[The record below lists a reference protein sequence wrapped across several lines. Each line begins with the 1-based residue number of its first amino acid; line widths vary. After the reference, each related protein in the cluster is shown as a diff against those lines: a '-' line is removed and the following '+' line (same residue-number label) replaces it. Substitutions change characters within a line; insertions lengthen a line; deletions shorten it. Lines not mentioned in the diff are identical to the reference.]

1 MWLNWNMAKITEK
14 EFVKI
19 VDGICED
26 RESIIKHNP
35 IGSDEEILLW
45 MLMSCLIN
53 FLGLTDQ
60 QIPCFP
66 GTPTA
71 ETYRQAI
78 GYIISESC
86 DEKFDVAGQLCKL
99 S

>member
-1 MWLNWNMAKITEK
+1 MAKITEK

-19 VDGICED
+19 VDGIVED
-26 RESIIKHNP
+26 KSSIIKHNP

-78 GYIISESC
+78 VYIISESC
-86 DEKFDVAGQLCKL
+86 DEKFDVASHLENLK
-99 S
+99 

>member
-1 MWLNWNMAKITEK
+1 MAKITEM

-19 VDGICED
+19 VDGIVED
-26 RESIIKHNP
+26 RESIIRHNP
-35 IGSDEEILLW
+35 IGSEEEILLW

-53 FLGLTDQ
+53 FLGLTDK

-66 GTPTA
+66 GRPTA

-78 GYIISESC
+78 GHIMSESC
-86 DEKFDVAGQLCKL
+86 DEKFDLEVQLRKL
-99 S
+99 G

>member
-1 MWLNWNMAKITEK
+1 MAKITEM

-19 VDGICED
+19 VDGIVED

-35 IGSDEEILLW
+35 IGSDAEILLW

-53 FLGLTDQ
+53 FIGLTDN

-66 GTPTA
+66 GKPTA
-71 ETYRQAI
+71 ETYQQAI
-78 GYIISESC
+78 GHIMSESC
-86 DEKFDVAGQLCKL
+86 DEKFDLEAQLRKL
-99 S
+99 I